1 MKRDLNS
8 IEQKLEALT
17 KMNKTLFLV
26 KEAVENSTPDKK
38 PKSYQSYTPR
48 LLLDT
53 AFEVNCFAPKTT
65 SPTSTTTISTTTT
78 FAWDGS
84 KFTTLGFI
92 QNGSARE

>member
-38 PKSYQSYTPR
+38 PKS
-48 LLLDT
+48 
-53 AFEVNCFAPKTT
+53 
-65 SPTSTTTISTTTT
+65 
-78 FAWDGS
+78 
-84 KFTTLGFI
+84 
-92 QNGSARE
+92 